1 MNRQDPRTI
10 ARVFGWLFVATFVTS
25 IPAYF
30 ILYAPVRDDP
40 GLITGTGADPT
51 ASVALG
57 AALEVF
63 LIIANVGTAVVVY
76 PILKRQSEIG
86 AVGYVGAR
94 LVECIF
100 IAIGIISLLTFLF
113 MRQEGTA
120 DAAVGE
126 TLVAI
131 YDRAFLVGPGFFAG
145 LANGVILGYL
155 MYRSGLVPRGM
166 AMLGL
171 IGGPLV
177 MASGIAIMFDVT
189 ERGSTLQGIA
199 TIPEFFWSS
208 RSASTAS
215 SRASGLHPSSPWMRQ
230 SPSRRA
236 LRAKGSR
243 ASSPVFPCGSD
254 LPGVRSLG
262 VQRFV
267 ALPQWGQFGSSSKRF
282 DPLYPDERR
291 VAPARAKA
299 EKSPSLIVRGRSGG
313 RVAQLLREHSAS
325 TEYLQVPAASV

>member
-1 MNRQDPRTI
+1 VDPQNPRRI

-86 AVGYVGAR
+86 AVGYVSAR
-94 LVECIF
+94 LVEAIF
-100 IAIGIISLLTFLF
+100 IAIGIISLLTFLL
-113 MRQEGTA
+113 MRQQATAGT
-120 DAAVGE
+120 DAALGE
-126 TLVAI
+126 AFVAV

-177 MASGIAIMFDVT
+177 MASGIAIMFDVI

-199 TIPEFFWSS
+199 TIPEFFWELSLGIYCIVKGF
-208 RSASTAS
+208 R
-215 SRASGLHPSSPWMRQ
+215 PSSPILAMDRTVTIPE
-230 SPSRRA
+230 SPSAQRE
-236 LRAKGSR
+236 
-243 ASSPVFPCGSD
+243 
-254 LPGVRSLG
+254 GV
-262 VQRFV
+262 
-267 ALPQWGQFGSSSKRF
+267 
-282 DPLYPDERR
+282 
-291 VAPARAKA
+291 
-299 EKSPSLIVRGRSGG
+299 
-313 RVAQLLREHSAS
+313 
-325 TEYLQVPAASV
+325 

>member
-1 MNRQDPRTI
+1 VNPQNPRTI
-10 ARVFGWLFVATFVTS
+10 ARVFGWLFVATFATS

-30 ILYAPVRDDP
+30 ILYAPVRDNP

-57 AALEVF
+57 AVLEVF

-94 LVECIF
+94 LVEGIF

-113 MRQEGTA
+113 MRQEGTG
-120 DAAVGE
+120 DAPLGE
-126 TLVAI
+126 AFVAI

-177 MASGIAIMFDVT
+177 MASGIAVMFDVI

-199 TIPEFFWSS
+199 TIPEFFWELSLGIYCIVKGF
-208 RSASTAS
+208 R
-215 SRASGLHPSSPWMRQ
+215 PSPILAVDEAVRVPE
-230 SPSRRA
+230 SPSATRE
-236 LRAKGSR
+236 
-243 ASSPVFPCGSD
+243 
-254 LPGVRSLG
+254 GV
-262 VQRFV
+262 
-267 ALPQWGQFGSSSKRF
+267 
-282 DPLYPDERR
+282 
-291 VAPARAKA
+291 
-299 EKSPSLIVRGRSGG
+299 
-313 RVAQLLREHSAS
+313 
-325 TEYLQVPAASV
+325 